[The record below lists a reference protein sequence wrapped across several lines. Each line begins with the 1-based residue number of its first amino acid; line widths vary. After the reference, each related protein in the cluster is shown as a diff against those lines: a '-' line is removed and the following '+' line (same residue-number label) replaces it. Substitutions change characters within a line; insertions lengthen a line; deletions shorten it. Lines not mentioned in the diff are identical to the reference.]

1 LTLQFIIQ
9 NNNRQ
14 NVSFRIF
21 LQAAGSSS
29 ASNKISFIWIF
40 FPYFGLWSAVKM
52 DVFEAIKGR
61 RSIRAYRDI
70 DVSQGIVEKLIEAA
84 RWAPSAG
91 NIQPWE
97 FIIVRNSET
106 KRRLAEAAL
115 GQSFIEEAPVVI
127 VVCADGERSARG
139 YGTRGRTLYC
149 IQDTAAAIQNI
160 HLAAYAL
167 GLGTCWVGAFREDEA
182 RKILNIPEGVRPV
195 AIIPVGYPAES
206 PSPRSRRPLK
216 EIIHYERF

>member
-1 LTLQFIIQ
+1 
-9 NNNRQ
+9 
-14 NVSFRIF
+14 
-21 LQAAGSSS
+21 
-29 ASNKISFIWIF
+29 
-40 FPYFGLWSAVKM
+40 M
-52 DVFEAIKGR
+52 DVFEAIMGR
-61 RSIRAYRDI
+61 RSIRAFKAA
-70 DVSQGIVEKLIEAA
+70 DVPPETVEKLIDAG

-97 FIIVRNSET
+97 FIIVRKPEI
-106 KRRLAEAAL
+106 KRKLAKAAL

-127 VVCADGERSARG
+127 VVCADEERSAHG
-139 YGTRGRTLYC
+139 YGGRGRTLYC

-182 RKILNIPEGVRPV
+182 REALKIPEGIRPV
-195 AIIPVGYPAES
+195 AIIPVGYAAEA

-216 EIIHYERF
+216 QIIHHETF